1 MPTPSIKSEKA
12 EVSNMALDQEK
23 VGEIDYQKLI
33 LEASSTNST
42 NPKLLQEQYELVND
56 EVEVREGSIMDIL
69 ADAALSEHR
78 HGKTV
83 RLS

>member
-1 MPTPSIKSEKA
+1 
-12 EVSNMALDQEK
+12 MALNHEK
-23 VGEIDYQKLI
+23 VGEIDLQKLI

-78 HGKTV
+78 QGKTI